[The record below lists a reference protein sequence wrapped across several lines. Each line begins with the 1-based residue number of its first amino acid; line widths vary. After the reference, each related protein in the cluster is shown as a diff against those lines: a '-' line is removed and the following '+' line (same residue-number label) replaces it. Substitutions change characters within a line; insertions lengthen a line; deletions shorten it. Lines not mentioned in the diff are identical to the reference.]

1 MSITRDFGRVC
12 GPYAERSSTY
22 CCRSALISR
31 VTLAPHFWSSRWN
44 QDARTLIPGNRS
56 EKVIPHFQ
64 FTDVA
69 SVDSGQLRY
78 RKIPKFSHKVPSYT
92 LERPMIR
99 DHEDGF
105 GGSVRVLEIHKEAGD
120 RVEINILV
128 RLPVRCWPYTTPIP
142 IEESTRAKATDHFNI
157 GEAFPVTIIY
167 LAKPPIG
174 DGKPPCTRGGQSN
187 LCIGACSS
195 QRTAKCSGW
204 GAPCSPKCGPES
216 PCLTFPFQDERRI
229 GLAS

>member
-1 MSITRDFGRVC
+1 MSISRDSGRVPAPC
-12 GPYAERSSTY
+12 AERSSTY
-22 CCRSALISR
+22 CRSALISR
-31 VTLAPHFWSSRWN
+31 GTLAPHYWSSRWN
-44 QDARTLIPGNRS
+44 QDARMLIPGNRS
-56 EKVIPHFQ
+56 EQVIPHFQ

-69 SVDSGQLRY
+69 SVDSRQLRY
-78 RKIPKFSHKVPSYT
+78 GKIPIFPHEVPSYT
-92 LERPMIR
+92 LQRPMIS

-105 GGSVRVLEIHKEAGD
+105 GGSVRALEIRKEAVE

-128 RLPVRCWPYTTPIP
+128 RLPVRSWPYTTPIP
-142 IEESTRAKATDHFNI
+142 IEESARAKTADHFNI

-174 DGKPPCTRGGQSN
+174 DGKPPCTRGVQSD
-187 LCIGACSS
+187 LCIAACSS

-204 GAPCSPKCGPES
+204 YAPCIPKCGPES
-216 PCLTFPFQDERRI
+216 PCLTFPLQDEGGI